1 MIHILQKRSRAAA
14 ENKTPGCYR
23 KQENEIVE
31 DQQCSDASHLRA
43 PPAKIFEM
51 GAECGIQA
59 PPSSQLSS
67 FSSHFSNIFACRC
80 TSASSTLCRNFRG
93 DIVEMWFNSP
103 SNECGCFLKE
113 AHSLAAQIL
122 KIRRAEESYSSLTA
136 KLAPALVEEQLHS
149 WQKFRG

>member
-1 MIHILQKRSRAAA
+1 MQVEHIRKTNGDDWSRALGCATRGAAIKMIHILQKRSRAAA

-67 FSSHFSNIFACRC
+67 FSPHFSNIFACRC

-103 SNECGCFLKE
+103 SNECGLF
-113 AHSLAAQIL
+113 S
-122 KIRRAEESYSSLTA
+122 
-136 KLAPALVEEQLHS
+136 
-149 WQKFRG
+149 